1 MDTGINPTKLENS
14 TKLLYPLEVMLKGW
28 KKADPPTMKKLPVEV
43 DVVEYLVSRAWNKG
57 GSEKDRATADLELA
71 AFYYLLRVGEYT
83 SKGTRNESKQTVQFR
98 WEDVTF
104 FKRDSH
110 GRLKQMSRR
119 ATDEQIMTADS
130 CTLRLTFQKNGWKGV
145 CINHHANGDE
155 MLCPVRAIGR
165 RIIHIRSHTSDIS
178 TNLSAYFVNGC
189 KHEVTD
195 VNVRESLKF
204 AATQLNYPENKGIP
218 IERIDTHS
226 LRIGGANALSLAGYS
241 DREIQKMGRWRSQTF
256 KEYVQE
262 QLSDFSEGMSKSM
275 KQMFN
280 FVNVEG
286 GVWHDITQTAINLP
300 YSPPAANAA

>member
-1 MDTGINPTKLENS
+1 MITSRLQAPDARPILII
-14 TKLLYPLEVMLKGW
+14 
-28 KKADPPTMKKLPVEV
+28 LPVEV

-119 ATDEQIMTADS
+119 VTDEQITTADS
-130 CTLRLTFQKNGWKGV
+130 CTLRLTFQKMGGRV
-145 CINHHANGDE
+145 YVSTITPME
-155 MLCPVRAIGR
+155 MKCYAPCAPLLGR

-256 KEYVQE
+256 KEYVRE